1 MSAYTNAVYR
11 EFENLT
17 EDSKALLAA
26 TADAAEHKI
35 VEARKRLA
43 AGLEN
48 SRRAWAQMQEQAVE
62 GAEAANKAVQNH
74 PYQAIGVAFGV
85 GLALGCLLRLRS

>member
-1 MSAYTNAVYR
+1 MSSYTNAVYR

-35 VEARKRLA
+35 VEARKRLS

-62 GAEAANKAVQNH
+62 AAEAANKAVHEH
-74 PYQAIGVAFGV
+74 PYRVVGVAFGV
-85 GLALGCLLRLRS
+85 GLALGCLLRLRN

>member
-1 MSAYTNAVYR
+1 MSSYTNAVYR

-35 VEARKRLA
+35 VEARKRLS

-48 SRRAWAQMQEQAVE
+48 TRRAWAQMQEQALE
-62 GAEAANKAVQNH
+62 GAEAANDAVHNH
-74 PYQAIGVAFGV
+74 PYRAVGVAFGV
-85 GLALGCLLRLRS
+85 GLALGCLLRLRN